1 MTTHAFVP
9 AAADQTEKAI
19 SELKSILQARAS
31 TAEIVREHH
40 SHGESYH
47 APALPDVVCLPHST
61 EEVSEIL
68 KISARHNVPVIP
80 FGAGSSLE
88 GQVNAIRGGITIDM
102 REMNKILAISPQDL
116 NATMQAGVSRLQLN
130 RALANTGLAF
140 PIDPGAD
147 CTIGGMA
154 STRASGTTAVRY
166 GTMRENVLGL
176 TVVLADGRVIRTGT
190 RAKKSAAGYDL
201 TRLFVGAEG
210 TLGVITEIC
219 VKLHPLPEAVSAAS
233 CTFENIRDAVETVI
247 ETIQL
252 GLAVARIE
260 LLDEKQVEAS
270 NSYSKTNYPVA
281 PTLFFEFHGDTLRNV
296 TDQAETVQELAK
308 NHNGREFQWFA
319 APEEREKLWKM
330 RHEVMYATVALRP
343 GSRFFANDICVPISR
358 LADSIAEAKEAM
370 AALPFPATIVGHVG
384 DGNYHV
390 GFALDSNNPAEL
402 AEAQRFEEKMIRSA
416 LEMGGTCTGEHGIGT
431 GRKKYLGMEHGAAVG
446 VMAAIKFALDPEN
459 RMNPGKMV
467 EPEPLWPAGTAA
479 PVDS

>member
-1 MTTHAFVP
+1 MTTSAWLP
-9 AAADQTEKAI
+9 ATRDQIDNAVR
-19 SELKSILQARAS
+19 ELKEILQGRAS
-31 TAEIVREHH
+31 TADVVREHH

-47 APALPDVVCLPHST
+47 TPALPDAVCLPHST
-61 EEVSEIL
+61 EEVSAIL
-68 KISARHNVPVIP
+68 KISAKYAVPVIP

-88 GQVNAIRGGITIDM
+88 GQVNAVRGGITIDM
-102 REMNKILAISPQDL
+102 REMNKILDISPQDL

-130 RALANTGLAF
+130 RGLANTGLAF

-176 TVVLADGRVIRTGT
+176 KVVLADGRVIQTGT
-190 RAKKSAAGYDL
+190 RAKKSSAGYDL

-210 TLGVITEIC
+210 TLGVITEVC
-219 VKLHPLPEAVSAAS
+219 LKLHPLPEAVSVAS
-233 CTFENIRDAVETVI
+233 CAFETIQDAVETVI

-281 PTLFFEFHGDTLRNV
+281 PTLFFEFHGDSLRSV
-296 TDQAETVQELAK
+296 TEQAETAQELAQ
-308 NHNGREFQWFA
+308 NHNGHAFQWFA
-319 APEEREKLWKM
+319 TPEERDKLWKM
-330 RHEVMYATVALRP
+330 RHEVMYATLALRP
-343 GSRFFANDICVPISR
+343 GSQFFGNDICVPISR
-358 LADSIAEAKEAM
+358 LAESILEAKKQVAD
-370 AALPFPATIVGHVG
+370 LPFPGTILGHVG

-390 GFALDSNNPAEL
+390 GFPLDAKNPAEL
-402 AEAQRFEEKMIRSA
+402 AAAQQFEEKMIRSA
-416 LEMGGTCTGEHGIGT
+416 LAMGGTCTGEHGIGI
-431 GRKKYLGMEHGAAVG
+431 GRKKYLEAEHGPALAVMG
-446 VMAAIKFALDPEN
+446 AIKFALDPEN

-467 EPEPLWPAGTAA
+467 DPAPLGPAARNNQA
-479 PVDS
+479 NF